1 MVPPGL
7 IMVSL
12 QLFYME
18 SKVQPH
24 IFWKGKKK
32 KEVEKERGQV
42 VMWESLDCDEDGRR
56 HSKKRS
62 SSNEKQ
68 MSYMFLNT
76 FSPFS
81 ITPEL
86 EQ

>member
-1 MVPPGL
+1 MGPLGL

-32 KEVEKERGQV
+32 ERKKEDK
-42 VMWESLDCDEDGRR
+42 S
-56 HSKKRS
+56 
-62 SSNEKQ
+62 
-68 MSYMFLNT
+68 
-76 FSPFS
+76 
-81 ITPEL
+81 
-86 EQ
+86 

>member
-1 MVPPGL
+1 MVPQGL

-32 KEVEKERGQV
+32 NGEKERGQV

>member
-1 MVPPGL
+1 MGPPGL

-32 KEVEKERGQV
+32 KKERKK
-42 VMWESLDCDEDGRR
+42 EDK
-56 HSKKRS
+56 S
-62 SSNEKQ
+62 
-68 MSYMFLNT
+68 
-76 FSPFS
+76 
-81 ITPEL
+81 
-86 EQ
+86 

>member
-1 MVPPGL
+1 
-7 IMVSL
+7 
-12 QLFYME
+12 
-18 SKVQPH
+18 
-24 IFWKGKKK
+24 
-32 KEVEKERGQV
+32 
-42 VMWESLDCDEDGRR
+42 MWESLDCDEDGRR

>member
-1 MVPPGL
+1 MVPQGL

-32 KEVEKERGQV
+32 WRER
-42 VMWESLDCDEDGRR
+42 
-56 HSKKRS
+56 KRTS
-62 SSNEKQ
+62 RDVGI
-68 MSYMFLNT
+68 FGL
-76 FSPFS
+76 
-81 ITPEL
+81 
-86 EQ
+86 